1 MGVVTVGAL
10 EEDALVVNEDAGIAN
25 LNLAEAVL
33 LCGGLKHLAL
43 GVEQL
48 EIDGIEVGRFG
59 TP

>member
-1 MGVVTVGAL
+1 MTVGAL
-10 EEDALVVNEDAGIAN
+10 EEDALVVNEDAGVAN

-33 LCGGLKHLAL
+33 LRGGLKHLAL

-48 EIDGIEVGRFG
+48 EIDGVEVGRFG